1 MAVFRVEKTK
11 DFTVMCNHHLR
22 NAKLSL
28 KAKGLLSLMLSLPE
42 DWDYTT
48 KGLACIC
55 KDGVDSIGST
65 LKELEQN
72 GYLTRQRIRFENGRL
87 GDIECNG
94 TRYHV
99 KIEDVE
105 VYAQGFAAIAE
116 NLKDYQGFNIVAD
129 IGNGTMNVIF
139 VVDGIPDSTRYY
151 TERFGVD
158 CCVIKRTDR
167 DFTVR
172 KKADR
177 QIHYAGQGKKHAE
190 NTANFSPKEKQDVL
204 QQKNLPGAV
213 TGVKA
218 QIRRQSNASSGVGD
232 FLADDAAQSYQQKQ
246 GNGSRNRSRDYT
258 ALGNLHVKK
267 PLQGYQKESVPHGEQ
282 LSGNGQTEQQC
293 QHQGQQQVQ
302 RPSAYHE
309 NTIKTKEPVLHRKS
323 DVPSGIRGEGG
334 FNRKKRKGRRGE
346 AQRLKPSAISKVHKE
361 KCAGESHRESAAGKF
376 PIENKAG
383 KSFDYGYAQ
392 SFPDRRDKQISDYKK
407 KKYFKSGKEK
417 YSQKAGYENTAR
429 KADGVKGAGISE
441 IPGAY
446 YLEVQPPQIQGIGET
461 ALSQTKNSQPVE
473 DTNTSHIRKRNAGD
487 SIRQRDGDIS
497 GRKDKT
503 GGKDKKGK
511 KDKGKNK
518 DGKKDNSHSN
528 GKRRKDRAAAF
539 RLLVYASDK
548 FSQDEQ
554 KDSLLKVVK
563 DLLIGKAKAAVAG
576 KLLSIGAALLPA
588 LIPAFVMILIITL
601 LFNSPFSILLPK
613 LSEEPGAV
621 EVLAE
626 YTEDFREKVQDEL
639 ADPGSGDETEL
650 IYEDYEGDSE
660 PDNMADILMVYMVK
674 HGFGDTATVMTQKN
688 KRLLKDAFDEMTSL
702 DTGYRTEIR
711 EESYEEEDFW
721 GNVTIRTEEVE
732 IKIKEVRITLL
743 TSEDIISTGIF
754 TEEETEI
761 LRYLMSPEILE
772 NIEGLTGGYG
782 SPGRGSLT
790 PEEAERLNLGGDTG
804 SQAVKNALAR
814 LGKPYSQAERDS
826 GDYYDCSS
834 LTYYAYKEAGINLS
848 YHGSSTAASQGK
860 LLSDRGC
867 EVDYEDIQPGDL
879 IFYSFTRNG
888 RYQNISHVAVY
899 AGNGYLVDA
908 SSSKGCV
915 VFRPVYSTGKIV
927 MCGRPSWL

>member
-1 MAVFRVEKTK
+1 MR
-11 DFTVMCNHHLR
+11 
-22 NAKLSL
+22 
-28 KAKGLLSLMLSLPE
+28 
-42 DWDYTT
+42 
-48 KGLACIC
+48 
-55 KDGVDSIGST
+55 
-65 LKELEQN
+65 
-72 GYLTRQRIRFENGRL
+72 
-87 GDIECNG
+87 
-94 TRYHV
+94 
-99 KIEDVE
+99 
-105 VYAQGFAAIAE
+105 
-116 NLKDYQGFNIVAD
+116 
-129 IGNGTMNVIF
+129 
-139 VVDGIPDSTRYY
+139 
-151 TERFGVD
+151 
-158 CCVIKRTDR
+158 IKRTDKN
-167 DFTVR
+167 FTVR
-172 KKADR
+172 QKTGRK
-177 QIHYAGQGKKHAE
+177 IHYAGQGKKYTE
-190 NTANFSPKEKQDVL
+190 NTANFSPKEKQDIL
-204 QQKNLPGAV
+204 RQKNLPGAV

-218 QIRRQSNASSGVGD
+218 QIRRQSNASSDVGD
-232 FLADDAAQSYQQKQ
+232 FLADDTAKSCQQEH
-246 GNGSRNRSRDYT
+246 GNGSGNRSRDYT
-258 ALGNLHVKK
+258 ALGNLHVER
-267 PLQGYQKESVPHGEQ
+267 PLQGYQKESVSHGEQ
-282 LSGNGQTEQQC
+282 LSGNGQPEQQY
-293 QHQGQQQVQ
+293 QHQEQQQVQ

-309 NTIKTKEPVLHRKS
+309 NTIKTKELVLHRKS
-323 DVPSGIRGEGG
+323 DVPFGIRGEGG

-361 KCAGESHRESAAGKF
+361 KCAGGFRRERTS
-376 PIENKAG
+376 G
-383 KSFDYGYAQ
+383 KSSEQNETGNLSADGYVQ
-392 SFPDRRDKQISDYKK
+392 PFSDRRDRQISSYKRK
-407 KKYFKSGKEK
+407 KFSQSGKER
-417 YSQKAGYENTAR
+417 YSRKAGCENIDK
-429 KADGVKGAGISE
+429 KADIAKSTGASN
-441 IPGAY
+441 IPEAY
-446 YLEVQPPQIQGIGET
+446 RMEAQPPQMQSMGEP
-461 ALSQTKNSQPVE
+461 ALSQKQDNLPADNTS
-473 DTNTSHIRKRNAGD
+473 TSHIKKRSAGD
-487 SIRQRDGDIS
+487 SIRQRNERIS

-518 DGKKDNSHSN
+518 DAKKDNSRSS

-539 RLLVYASDK
+539 RLLSYASDK
-548 FSQDEQ
+548 FSQEER
-554 KDSLLKVVK
+554 KDSLLKVAR
-563 DLLIGKAKAAVAG
+563 DLLVGKAKAAVAG

-588 LIPAFVMILIITL
+588 LIPAFVMVLIITL

-650 IYEDYEGDSE
+650 IYEDYEGDGE

-688 KRLLKDAFDEMTSL
+688 KRLLKDTFDEMTSL
-702 DTGYRTEIR
+702 DTSYRTEIR

-732 IKIKEVRITLL
+732 IKIKEARITLL
-743 TSEDIISTGIF
+743 TSEDIIRAGIF

-772 NIEGLTGGYG
+772 SIEGLTGGYG
-782 SPGRGSLT
+782 SPGRSSLT
-790 PEEAERLNLGGDTG
+790 PEEAERLSLGGDTG

-834 LTYYAYKEAGINLS
+834 LTYYAYKEAGINLF
-848 YHGSSTAASQGK
+848 YHGSNTAASQGK